1 MDRDSMKVLEAACQY
16 LEAKR
21 DGDNLRVESAGR
33 QLEAFEHVQRLNTGY
48 LVTSGI
54 PEPGNGRRG

>member
-1 MDRDSMKVLEAACQY
+1 MKVLEAACQY

-33 QLEAFEHVQRLNTGY
+33 QLEAFEYLQRLNTGFPGY
-48 LVTSGI
+48 SAI
-54 PEPGNGRRG
+54 PERGSGRRDS